1 MGIASLPSQAIVLQ
15 VDGDVVGKVGMLSGE
30 DQSTTLEMV
39 DGVGDG
45 MGIVTGR
52 GLP

>member
-1 MGIASLPSQAIVLQ
+1 MGIASLPSQAMVLQ
-15 VDGDVVGKVGMLSGE
+15 VDDGKVGMLSGE